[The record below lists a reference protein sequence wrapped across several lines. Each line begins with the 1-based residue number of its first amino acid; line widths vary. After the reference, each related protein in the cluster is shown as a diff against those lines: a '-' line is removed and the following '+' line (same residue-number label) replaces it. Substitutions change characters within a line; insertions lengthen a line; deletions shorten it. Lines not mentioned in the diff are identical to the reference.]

1 MIIER
6 SNNVS
11 LKQLQEQL
19 PTNTAEMPDINEV
32 KDFMEFYQLCH
43 QAVNEVA
50 ARLENLDEDYS
61 MRFDHNPIHH
71 METRMKNPG
80 SLAKKME
87 KKGLPFST
95 KAVEASIFDIGGIR
109 VITNYVK
116 DVYTIAENLT
126 SQNDIKLIQ
135 QKDYIHNPKTTGY
148 RSLHLV
154 VSVPVYQSSGLH
166 HAPVE
171 IQIRTIGMDL
181 WASLEHKLRYKTTTS
196 KADLAPVTA
205 ELTRYANEL
214 SDIETHMQTIFT
226 KLNTLD

>member
-6 SNNVS
+6 SNTIS

-19 PTNTAEMPDINEV
+19 PTSAADVPDIDEV
-32 KDFMEFYQLCH
+32 KKFMGFYQLCH

-80 SLAKKME
+80 SLVKKMQ
-87 KKGLPFST
+87 KKGVAFST
-95 KAVEASIFDIGGIR
+95 QAVRANIFDLGGIR
-109 VITNYVK
+109 VINNYVK

-126 SQNDIKLIQ
+126 DQADIQVIR
-135 QKDYIHNPKTTGY
+135 QKDYVQHPKASGY

-154 VSVPVYQSSGLH
+154 VTVPVYQSSGVQR
-166 HAPVE
+166 APVE

-196 KADLAPVTA
+196 KAVLAPVST
-205 ELTRYANEL
+205 ELTHYASEL
-214 SDIETHMQTIFT
+214 SEIETHMQTIFT
-226 KLNTLD
+226 KLSALD